1 MDLKSP
7 LPSNATTMVLGFV
20 AAPPSARRPAPAT
33 RHVAAKHA
41 MILAGI
47 MLTSYRRRPPEVKR
61 SNDIHE
67 ISCYSSTHDR
77 GGPDRR
83 NRDWE
88 KHRGAN
94 VQALRRSHHRC
105 RSARPRRRAAGPA
118 G

>member
-33 RHVAAKHA
+33 SHVAARHA
-41 MILAGI
+41 MILTGI
-47 MLTSYRRRPPEVKR
+47 MLTSYRRRLPEVNR
-61 SNDIHE
+61 HNDIHE
-67 ISCYSSTHDR
+67 ISCYSSAHDR

-83 NRDWE
+83 HRDWE

-94 VQALRRSHHRC
+94 VQALRCSHH
-105 RSARPRRRAAGPA
+105 
-118 G
+118 